1 MKTLST
7 ISAAAVL
14 ATMFAIPA
22 WAGPVGMGRNASEA
36 QANTAQTQVNPELI
50 AQLQEASDQAVRE
63 GRTGNK
69 NNPVFGQKS
78 AQINDLIEPLENG
91 QKVDSS
97 EIDRP
102 STRCWPIA
110 WSSERLQRWS
120 FALPI
125 RSKWRGKSNRSTK

>member
-1 MKTLST
+1 MKRLST

-22 WAGPVGMGRNASEA
+22 WAGPVGTGRTAPEA

-50 AQLQEASDQAVRE
+50 SQLQEASDDAVRE

-78 AQINDLIEPLENG
+78 AQINDLIERLKSG
-91 QKVDSS
+91 QKVDPA
-97 EIDRP
+97 EIDQAFEPARV
-102 STRCWPIA
+102 W
-110 WSSERLQRWS
+110 
-120 FALPI
+120 
-125 RSKWRGKSNRSTK
+125 